1 MMLRAVQLVRRAVA
15 ALFDKHRVLPALAWA
30 VVIRDALILLGD
42 PDRRT
47 FCRSKDGKMRNM
59 ELKIRN

>member
-30 VVIRDALILLGD
+30 VVIRDGANLI
-42 PDRRT
+42 RRSGSPHFLPFQGWKNAEYGT
-47 FCRSKDGKMRNM
+47 
-59 ELKIRN
+59 